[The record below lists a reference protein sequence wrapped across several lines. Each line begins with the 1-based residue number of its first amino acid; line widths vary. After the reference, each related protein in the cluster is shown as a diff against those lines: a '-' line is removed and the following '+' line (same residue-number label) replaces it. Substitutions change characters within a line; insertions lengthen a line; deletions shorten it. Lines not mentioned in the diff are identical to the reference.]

1 MKKYVWLLLLAT
13 LAASLMAFAACSDD
27 DDEDEDGGGDTSPT
41 PNAEEIAAIEQLVT
55 DLVEGDPTQQA
66 DVDFFFERVT
76 DDLLESFFQTTR
88 EECMANAE
96 ECIGEPGVVESV
108 GSTTVSGGEASTDVT
123 ADFGNYT
130 FVLVLDGEVWK
141 VDQLNAI
148 SPEVPAGVTAVDLQL
163 NEFAFGFNRSDI
175 EDGNFAFAAEN
186 IGEQNHQVIVVGIDE
201 GVVLDDALQYE
212 GDGDIPGLSEVA
224 FTGPILP
231 GEEYNVVFEEPLGP
245 GRYALLC
252 FFPDTDDPEETPHVF
267 KGMKAEFEVPVE

>member
-141 VDQLNAI
+141 VDQLNAV
-148 SPEVPAGVTAVDLQL
+148 SPEIPAGVAAVNLSL
-163 NEFAFGFNRSDI
+163 NEFAFGFNRNDI
-175 EDGNFAFAAEN
+175 PADGNFAFAATN
-186 IGEQNHQVIVVGIDE
+186 VGKQNHQIALEKIPADLDVEAALMSEEETEGTEEIAYAGPLFPGDE
-201 GVVLDDALQYE
+201 FNL
-212 GDGDIPGLSEVA
+212 
-224 FTGPILP
+224 
-231 GEEYNVVFEEPLGP
+231 VFDEPLEP
-245 GRYALLC
+245 GRYLMVC
-252 FFPDTDDPEETPHVF
+252 FFPDTDDPDEKPHAL
-267 KGMKAEFEVPVE
+267 KGMWADFTIEE